1 MADDTL
7 SEPDRKAL
15 AFVRA
20 YATVHGRPPS
30 YVEIGA
36 HLGLPHPNNA
46 KRNCDRLV
54 RLGRLKRDEVGVRPA
69 GRPRVLE
76 LPEAQSD
83 LVLPFRGAVSCGGP
97 REPEDRDE
105 LIDLRAYLKP
115 TDAAVFRARGDS
127 MIDAHIADGDLLV
140 VAENPDPPEGS
151 VVVALVGE
159 EMLCKRLVRKT
170 RTGVLLEPCNGTRP
184 PYAIDVELVP
194 FRFLG
199 VLKNVIRKV

>member
-1 MADDTL
+1 MEDLL

-15 AFVRA
+15 AFVRE
-20 YATVHGRPPS
+20 YSATHARPPS
-30 YVEIGA
+30 YVEIGT

-54 RLGRLKRDEVGVRPA
+54 RLGHLKRDEVGVRAA

-76 LPEAQSD
+76 LPETQSD

-105 LIDLRAYLKP
+105 AIDLRALLKA

-127 MIDAHIADGDLLV
+127 MIDAHIADGDLLI
-140 VAENPDPPEGS
+140 VAENPDPPEGC
-151 VVVALVGE
+151 VVVALIGE

-170 RTGVLLEPCNGTRP
+170 RKGVLLEACNGDRP
-184 PYAIDVELVP
+184 PYVIDIKLVP

-199 VLKNVIRKV
+199 VLKSVIRKI